1 MHEFD
6 LNSKVNLLRVCIR
19 SDLSYINEYEFKSYE
34 IQSWLELIKMLR
46 FVFTKNNKIFSQNL
60 IEKFIHYL
68 SLLFRIIFSNKERI
82 FLVMQGN

>member
-46 FVFTKNNKIFSQNL
+46 FFLQETTKYFPKI
-60 IEKFIHYL
+60 
-68 SLLFRIIFSNKERI
+68 
-82 FLVMQGN
+82 